1 MRQCNLII
9 SNLIRDIAA
18 EYRRSSNERGSVLGP
33 GTAVFDKFAVHQLRY
48 HYADPW
54 HFLKKYWLV
63 CMITGGMLPPELWS
77 ERWSVYTCAGLHR
90 SGSARAVAHIP
101 V

>member
-1 MRQCNLII
+1 M

-33 GTAVFDKFAVHQLRY
+33 GRELLSLINSRCNRY
-48 HYADPW
+48 GIVPLTPGI
-54 HFLKKYWLV
+54 FLKKYWLV

-77 ERWSVYTCAGLHR
+77 ERWSVHTCAGLHR